1 MNPGDIVVL
10 KSGGPRMT
18 VTSVRAGEGISYAFC
33 KWFDDLGQ
41 LHTEK
46 FNLAALRLELDDQA
60 KD

>member
-1 MNPGDIVVL
+1 MQMEPGDVVVL

-18 VTSVRAGEGISYAFC
+18 VTSVRYGENAPYAFC

-46 FNLAALRLELDDQA
+46 FAVAALQPIDEQ
-60 KD
+60 KQ